1 MAETDDVGKE
11 QKLESARRFCDLME
25 EEEDISIAQVN
36 YIYKRHK
43 FLRQFS
49 LDFFRGGITSMIT
62 AKLKWPPKG
71 FKTRR

>member
-43 FLRQFS
+43 FLHHFHMTF
-49 LDFFRGGITSMIT
+49 L
-62 AKLKWPPKG
+62 AEV
-71 FKTRR
+71 

>member
-43 FLRQFS
+43 FLQTSQFS
-49 LDFFRGGITSMIT
+49 LDFFMEV
-62 AKLKWPPKG
+62 
-71 FKTRR
+71 

>member
-25 EEEDISIAQVN
+25 EEEDISIAQVY

-43 FLRQFS
+43 YYPKLYPYQHPP
-49 LDFFRGGITSMIT
+49 FRYIG
-62 AKLKWPPKG
+62 L
-71 FKTRR
+71 

>member
-36 YIYKRHK
+36 FPIFISAINSCKRNN
-43 FLRQFS
+43 F
-49 LDFFRGGITSMIT
+49 DFVIVFWMHI
-62 AKLKWPPKG
+62 
-71 FKTRR
+71 

>member
-36 YIYKRHK
+36 YIYKRQK
-43 FLRQFS
+43 IVQTSQFLLFS
-49 LDFFRGGITSMIT
+49 CSGGITGMIT
-62 AKLKWPPKG
+62 AKLK
-71 FKTRR
+71 

>member
-36 YIYKRHK
+36 FPIFISAINSCKRHN
-43 FLRQFS
+43 F
-49 LDFFRGGITSMIT
+49 DFAIVFWR
-62 AKLKWPPKG
+62 
-71 FKTRR
+71 

>member
-43 FLRQFS
+43 FLHNFHIT
-49 LDFFRGGITSMIT
+49 FFMEV
-62 AKLKWPPKG
+62 
-71 FKTRR
+71 